1 MATFRGGFPMKLRN
15 SAVLI
20 LLCAFA
26 AIADD
31 DAKKSDADTF
41 KGEWRPLVLKQKGQ
55 AAPAE
60 ALGVMT
66 FKFDGEKYVQTV
78 GPLSEEG
85 NYTLD
90 PSKTPK
96 TIDFDIKTGMDQG
109 KKQLGIYKIEDGKL
123 TVIVAAAGSK
133 DRPKSFQPA
142 EGDDVLEFVLERAK
156 P

>member
-1 MATFRGGFPMKLRN
+1 MKVCN

-26 AIADD
+26 AIAAD
-31 DAKKSDADTF
+31 DAKKSDADAF
-41 KGEWRPLVLKQKGQ
+41 KGEWKALSLKQKGQ
-55 AAPAE
+55 TLPAE
-60 ALGVMT
+60 VAKTMT
-66 FKFDGEKYVQTV
+66 FKFDGEKYVQTA

-90 PSKTPK
+90 PTKTPN
-96 TIDFDIKTGMDQG
+96 TIDLDIKTGMDQG

-123 TVIVAAAGSK
+123 TVIVAVAGSK
-133 DRPKSFQPA
+133 DRPKTSQPA
-142 EGDDVLEFVLERAK
+142 EDDDVLEFVLERAK

>member
-1 MATFRGGFPMKLRN
+1 MKLGKF
-15 SAVLI
+15 AAPI
-20 LLCAFA
+20 LFCFCAFA

-41 KGEWRPLVLKQKGQ
+41 KGEWKPVSVKQNGQ

-60 ALGVMT
+60 FLNAMT
-66 FKFDGEKYVQTV
+66 FKFDGEKYVQTA
-78 GPLSEEG
+78 GPASEEG

-96 TIDFDIKTGMDQG
+96 TIDLDIKTGMDQG
-109 KKQLGIYKIEDGKL
+109 KKQLGIYKIEDGKI

-133 DRPKSFQPA
+133 DRPKSFTPA

>member
-1 MATFRGGFPMKLRN
+1 MKLRN
-15 SAVLI
+15 SVVLI
-20 LLCAFA
+20 LLCATS
-26 AIADD
+26 AIAGD

-41 KGEWRPLVLKQKGQ
+41 KGEWKPASVKQKSQ
-55 AAPAE
+55 VAPAE
-60 ALGVMT
+60 LLTMMT

-78 GPLSEEG
+78 GALTEEG

-96 TIDFDIKTGMDQG
+96 TIDLDIKTGMDQG

-123 TVIVAAAGSK
+123 TVIVAASGSK
-133 DRPKSFQPA
+133 DRPKTFQPA
-142 EGDDVLEFVLERAK
+142 EGDDVIEFVLERAK